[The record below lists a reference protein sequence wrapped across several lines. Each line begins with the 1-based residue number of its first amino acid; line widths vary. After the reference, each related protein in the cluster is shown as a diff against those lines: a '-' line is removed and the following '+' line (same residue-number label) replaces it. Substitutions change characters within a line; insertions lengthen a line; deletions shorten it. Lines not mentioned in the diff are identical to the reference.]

1 MKIKITSLAHYLG
14 GSIAAT
20 LALTIPTLALLLT
33 AVFVI
38 YELDEKWTIS
48 DEAFVDLR
56 EYLLGMFFASLVV
69 LVIAY

>member
-14 GSIAAT
+14 GSISAT
-20 LALTIPTLALLLT
+20 LAIIVPILAVLLT
-33 AVFVI
+33 ALFVI
-38 YELDEKWTIS
+38 YEMDEKWTIS
-48 DEAFVDLR
+48 DESFVDLR